1 MIVVVA
7 HIKGRTGKTTTAI
20 QLALY
25 RQISEPNRKIWLVD
39 ADEQQSALDT
49 ATIRSQLLLEPLLAC
64 SSFPSGKNLAAQLNA
79 QAGNWDDIVID
90 CGGRDSDAL
99 RIALMACDKLIVPV
113 LPRAYDIW
121 SLSRLDA
128 VIESAKNLGA
138 EFETLAFFNRMDK
151 TAESREAV
159 TMIEEL
165 EHFKLL
171 KTSLSDR
178 MAYAKSVGNGRSVL
192 EMKPWDKKA
201 CEEIENLSNEI
212 FNSN

>member
-7 HIKGRTGKTTTAI
+7 HIKGGTGKTTTAI

-192 EMKPWDKKA
+192 EMKPSDKKA